1 MPVTER
7 TPMRFPLTVLSVL
20 ATGAL
25 IAGCSS
31 GADEAATSPPAAT
44 SAAPAITPSTS
55 PTEDTGADAG
65 AGGMYLALGDSLAAG
80 YQPGGAELRDTA
92 YPALTA
98 TRLAR
103 SGVDLTLENLG
114 CSGETTGTLEKGGK
128 CDFPAGSQLAQAEAY
143 LAQNEGDVRLVSIDI
158 GGNDL
163 LRCATRQLTVD
174 RACVDKGVRTVSSTL
189 PGVLERLRDAAGK
202 DVPVLVIGY
211 YNPWLAAGYLGE
223 GQDQLKAAASA
234 FTRLDAAIEKS
245 AKASGATF
253 VSLDKAFALDD
264 ETPTQFAGRTVP
276 RNVAQVCSLTYT
288 CTAADIHL
296 TDEGAATV
304 ARVLAQAATKAG
316 VTD

>member
-1 MPVTER
+1 MRPTR
-7 TPMRFPLTVLSVL
+7 TGV
-20 ATGAL
+20 
-25 IAGCSS
+25 
-31 GADEAATSPPAAT
+31 AATAAGLALLVSGCGGGEDQPAPTTPPPAAT
-44 SAAPAITPSTS
+44 AAAAS
-55 PTEDTGADAG
+55 PTESPSATAEPATGS
-65 AGGMYLALGDSLAAG
+65 YLALGDSLAAG
-80 YQPGGAELRDTA
+80 YQPGGTELRDTA

-103 SGVDLTLENLG
+103 SGVDLTVENLG
-114 CSGETTGTLEKGGK
+114 CSGETTGTLENGGK
-128 CDFPAGSQLAQAEAY
+128 CDFAAGSQLAQAEKY
-143 LAQNEGDVRLVSIDI
+143 LAEHEGEVRLVSIDI

-174 RACVDKGVRTVSSTL
+174 AACVDKGLRAVSRKL
-189 PGVLERLRDAAGK
+189 PGVLERLGKAAGS
-202 DVPVLVIGY
+202 DVPVLVLGY

-234 FTRLDAAIEKS
+234 YTRLDTAIEKS
-245 AKASGATF
+245 ADEAGATY

-264 ETPTQFAGRTVP
+264 ETPTTFAGRTVP

-304 ARVLAQAATKAG
+304 ARVLAQAAQKAG
-316 VTD
+316 VTG

>member
-1 MPVTER
+1 MRPTR
-7 TPMRFPLTVLSVL
+7 TGV
-20 ATGAL
+20 
-25 IAGCSS
+25 
-31 GADEAATSPPAAT
+31 AATAAGLALLVSGCGGGQDQPAPTTPPPAAST
-44 SAAPAITPSTS
+44 TPAAS
-55 PTEDTGADAG
+55 PTQSPSATAETATGS
-65 AGGMYLALGDSLAAG
+65 YLALGDSLAAG
-80 YQPGGAELRDTA
+80 YQPGGTELRETA

-103 SGVDLTLENLG
+103 SGVDLTVENLG
-114 CSGETTGTLEKGGK
+114 CSGETTGTLENGGK
-128 CDFPAGSQLAQAEAY
+128 CDFEAGSQLAQAEAY
-143 LAQNEGDVRLVSIDI
+143 LAEHRGDVRLVSIDI

-174 RACVDKGVRTVSSTL
+174 QACVDKGVRTVSRNL
-189 PGVLERLRDAAGK
+189 PGVLERLTTAAGK

-223 GQDQLKAAASA
+223 GQDQLKAAGSA
-234 FTRLDAAIEKS
+234 FTRLDTAIEKS
-245 AKASGATF
+245 ADAAGATY

-264 ETPTQFAGRTVP
+264 ETPTRFAGRTVP

-304 ARVLAQAATKAG
+304 ARVLAQAAQKAG
-316 VTD
+316 VTG